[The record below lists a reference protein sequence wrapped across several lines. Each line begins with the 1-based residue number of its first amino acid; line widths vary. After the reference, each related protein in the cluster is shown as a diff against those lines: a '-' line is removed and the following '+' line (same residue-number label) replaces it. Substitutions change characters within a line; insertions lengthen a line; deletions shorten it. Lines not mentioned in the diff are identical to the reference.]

1 MPRRPDALLLWGRAA
16 VLTGS
21 TFLVG
26 ALGHVTAGGLLP
38 GVPAL
43 VLLLA
48 TGTTLAAVFL
58 SRPASTRLLVG
69 LVVVGQ
75 TLVHGALSLTA
86 GHGAGHGA
94 GHRGGVVHVRA
105 APGSLPTGSGGRVG
119 SLQDHY
125 EATVAAPVATGLT
138 VPDPASL
145 LDHAPMF
152 LAHAAAGVLVG
163 LWLAVGERAVWAL
176 LALAVRT
183 VLAPLV
189 AVLLP
194 LTPARRLRPAVAHL
208 HPLHRTAL
216 EPRRRAASY
225 VAVRRPSS
233 PPDPTPL
240 DTASRRTPAVRRS
253 RRRTHLEETHDHRT
267 TPSCPQHRA
276 RPTPGTRPVRP
287 VPRLLALA
295 LLRQLPRHPDP
306 ARARRDR
313 ADLPVPL
320 PARAAAAPRP
330 DEGLGAQR
338 HRDPA
343 ALRQPARR
351 RRARV
356 SRRHRGLDVRAARG
370 RSQHRLLAS
379 PPTTGRPATSSSTR
393 TARRC
398 SARSTPTARCRA
410 SRCCCTAS

>member
-1 MPRRPDALLLWGRAA
+1 MATVPGRPDPLLLWGRAL
-16 VLTGS
+16 VLTVA

-48 TGTTLAAVFL
+48 TGTTVAAAFL

-86 GHGAGHGA
+86 GHGAGHGP
-94 GHRGGVVHVRA
+94 GGDSA
-105 APGSLPTGSGGRVG
+105 ASYHPAPLPGSLPTGSGGRVG

-125 EATVAAPVATGLT
+125 EATVAAPAATGLT

-176 LALAVRT
+176 LALAVRA

-194 LTPARRLRPAVAHL
+194 LTPARRPRPAVAHL
-208 HPLHRTAL
+208 HPHHRTAL
-216 EPRRRAASY
+216 QR
-225 VAVRRPSS
+225 VARSVVRRG
-233 PPDPTPL
+233 PP
-240 DTASRRTPAVRRS
+240 A
-253 RRRTHLEETHDHRT
+253 
-267 TPSCPQHRA
+267 
-276 RPTPGTRPVRP
+276 
-287 VPRLLALA
+287 LLAA
-295 LLRQLPRHPDP
+295 
-306 ARARRDR
+306 
-313 ADLPVPL
+313 
-320 PARAAAAPRP
+320 
-330 DEGLGAQR
+330 
-338 HRDPA
+338 
-343 ALRQPARR
+343 
-351 RRARV
+351 
-356 SRRHRGLDVRAARG
+356 
-370 RSQHRLLAS
+370 
-379 PPTTGRPATSSSTR
+379 
-393 TARRC
+393 
-398 SARSTPTARCRA
+398 
-410 SRCCCTAS
+410 